1 MLRGRIKDSSAIEVA
16 TVFVRAGGST
26 TARRRQKPLIGGRVK
41 VVLIRSLRF
50 CILAAM
56 EILEIEA
63 PAHFVHAGN
72 LDSRSASED
81 PRKGN
86 FSPRKVDID
95 LRDCEF
101 IQPAAVLWCVVY
113 GLLAARNASCR
124 LLVPENLGVAI
135 YLKSV
140 ELFRI
145 LSESGVEVDD
155 RGLGGSPPTQLIL
168 PITRF
173 NTETEVDKIAN
184 QATDR
189 LTAAG
194 VGAPNLYSVVA
205 EVFAELAMNAVQHS
219 QSEIGSVG
227 LIQFYQADA
236 GERFVC
242 AVADGGIGIRRSLES
257 NPDLRSQATYD
268 WTAIELALEEGI
280 SGTGSNR
287 RGIGLFGVAE
297 DMAMPGRQ
305 LIIHSGIGLLT
316 TGGGA
321 AAKAMRS
328 SVRFPGTLV
337 SASIPT

>member
-1 MLRGRIKDSSAIEVA
+1 
-16 TVFVRAGGST
+16 
-26 TARRRQKPLIGGRVK
+26 
-41 VVLIRSLRF
+41 
-50 CILAAM
+50 M
-56 EILEIEA
+56 EIQA

-72 LDSRSASED
+72 LDPRSASED
-81 PRKGN
+81 PRKPN
-86 FSPRKVDID
+86 FSQRNVDID

-101 IQPAAVLWCVVY
+101 IQPAAVLWCAVY
-113 GLLAARNASCR
+113 GLLAARKATCR
-124 LLVPENLGVAI
+124 LLVPDNLGVAI

-140 ELFRI
+140 ELFKI
-145 LSESGVEVDD
+145 LREGGVEVDD
-155 RGLGGSPPTQLIL
+155 RGVGGRPPVIL

-173 NTETEVDKIAN
+173 NTETEVDKLAN
-184 QATDR
+184 EARDR

-194 VGAPNLYSVVA
+194 VGAANLYSVVA

-227 LIQFYQADA
+227 LIQFYQSDA

-242 AVADGGIGIRRSLES
+242 AVADGGIGIRRSLQS
-257 NPDLRSQATYD
+257 NAALRSRATYD

-297 DMAMPGRQ
+297 DMAKPGRQ
-305 LIIHSGIGLLT
+305 LIIHSGIGLLLT
-316 TGGGA
+316 SSGA
-321 AAKAMRS
+321 AAEATRS

>member
-1 MLRGRIKDSSAIEVA
+1 
-16 TVFVRAGGST
+16 
-26 TARRRQKPLIGGRVK
+26 
-41 VVLIRSLRF
+41 
-50 CILAAM
+50 M
-56 EILEIEA
+56 EIVA
-63 PAHFVHAGN
+63 PARFVHAGN
-72 LDSRSASED
+72 LDPRSASED
-81 PRKGN
+81 PRKAN
-86 FSPRKVDID
+86 FPARNVDID
-95 LRDCEF
+95 LRECEF
-101 IQPAAVLWCVVY
+101 IQPAAVLWCAVY

-140 ELFRI
+140 ELFKI
-145 LSESGVEVDD
+145 LQENGVEVDD
-155 RGLGGSPPTQLIL
+155 RGIAGRAAAQLIL

-173 NTETEVDKIAN
+173 NTETEVDKLAN
-184 QATDR
+184 AASDR

-194 VGAPNLYSVVA
+194 VGAANLYSVVT

-227 LIQFYQADA
+227 LIQFYQSDA

-257 NPDLRSQATYD
+257 NVDLRSRATYD

-297 DMAMPGRQ
+297 DMAKPGRQ
-305 LIIHSGIGLLT
+305 LIIHSGIGLLL

-321 AAKAMRS
+321 AVDAMRS

>member
-1 MLRGRIKDSSAIEVA
+1 
-16 TVFVRAGGST
+16 
-26 TARRRQKPLIGGRVK
+26 
-41 VVLIRSLRF
+41 
-50 CILAAM
+50 M
-56 EILEIEA
+56 EIQA

-72 LDSRSASED
+72 LDPRSASED
-81 PRKGN
+81 PRRVN
-86 FSPRKVDID
+86 FSPRNVDID

-101 IQPAAVLWCVVY
+101 IQPAAVLWCAVY
-113 GLLAARNASCR
+113 GLLAARNAICR
-124 LLVPENLGVAI
+124 LVVPENLGVVI

-145 LSESGVEVDD
+145 LREAGVEVDD
-155 RGLGGSPPTQLIL
+155 RGVAGRPAAQLIL
-168 PITRF
+168 PVTRF
-173 NTETEVDKIAN
+173 NTETEVDTLAN
-184 QATDR
+184 EARDR

-219 QSEIGSVG
+219 KSEIGSVG
-227 LIQFYQADA
+227 LIQFYQSDA

-242 AVADGGIGIRRSLES
+242 AIADGGIGIRRSLES
-257 NPDLRSQATYD
+257 NAALRSRATYD
-268 WTAIELALEEGI
+268 WTAIELALEEGT

-297 DMAMPGRQ
+297 DMAKPGRQ
-305 LIIHSGIGLLT
+305 LIIHSGIGLLQ

-321 AAKAMRS
+321 GAEATRS